1 MYYGGFTY
9 TETYTMPV
17 EYKRWFLNRIT
28 QELQRNTGDN
38 GTATRAAHA
47 DTPEMRALS
56 GKTRAEVP
64 SRLKRFT

>member
-9 TETYTMPV
+9 TDVYNMPV
-17 EYKRWFLNRIT
+17 QYKRWFLTRISK
-28 QELQRNTGDN
+28 ELQRNTGDN
-38 GTATRAAHA
+38 GTATRAAHV
-47 DTPEMRALS
+47 DTTEMRALQ